1 MKKSIGFIVLM
12 VVVDSLLFFLLSRLT
27 TPLWHLFGSDVI
39 EYENWF
45 GEMEDTIRYRFGV
58 GSFEFLFVAVKAIVL
73 FLMEIRMIKR
83 FQGKKPLI
91 VAAGITH
98 GVLLCLQLAYVATY
112 LDGREIISFLFR
124 S

>member
-12 VVVDSLLFFLLSRLT
+12 VVVDALLFFLLTRLT
-27 TPLWHLFGSDVI
+27 TPLWHIFGSDII
-39 EYENWF
+39 EYEDWF
-45 GEMEDTIRYRFGV
+45 GKMENTIRYRFGV
-58 GSFEFLFVAVKAIVL
+58 GSFEFLFVAVKAIIL
-73 FLMEIRMIKR
+73 FLIEIRMIKR

-98 GVLLCLQLAYVATY
+98 GVLFCLQLAYVATY